1 MGSLQITLFEQCVL
15 AVVNI
20 GEMRKPL
27 PLTLGFQIYSEKK
40 QAFRLHSITGTRPP
54 EIINFLHVPLLA
66 DPSVLQRKR
75 ILNELIVGPRAGE
88 KIIRSETKRAGRR

>member
-1 MGSLQITLFEQCVL
+1 MCRGGLLV
-15 AVVNI
+15 VVNPYHSLLAFKFI
-20 GEMRKPL
+20 L
-27 PLTLGFQIYSEKK
+27 EKK
-40 QAFRLHSITGTRPP
+40 QAFRLHSITGTRQP

-66 DPSVLQRKR
+66 DSSVLQRKR

>member
-1 MGSLQITLFEQCVL
+1 MC
-15 AVVNI
+15 I
-20 GEMRKPL
+20 GCCKPL

-40 QAFRLHSITGTRPP
+40 KQEFRLHSITGTRQP